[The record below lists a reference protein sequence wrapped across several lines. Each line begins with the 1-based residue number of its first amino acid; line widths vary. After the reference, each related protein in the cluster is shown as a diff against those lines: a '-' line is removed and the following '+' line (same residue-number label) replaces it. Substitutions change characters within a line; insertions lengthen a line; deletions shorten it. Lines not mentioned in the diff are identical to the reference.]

1 MRLPANPSPLQ
12 RYGLAVGVSVL
23 ALVLSL
29 VFFSLFGRTPFLL
42 FFPAVVL
49 SAWFGGLGPG
59 LLATLLALVL
69 SDYFLLAPLY
79 SITAD
84 PVELAPLV
92 VFAAVAGFISLL
104 YAARQRSEL
113 ELARR
118 LNTLSAIYTL
128 SDTVNRTT
136 SIDVIYEHAL
146 DALERA
152 VAADRASI
160 LLFDSN
166 GVMQFKAWRGLSDS
180 YRAAATGHSPWTVE
194 TRDPQPVL
202 VPDVEKDP
210 SLANL
215 RSVILAEGI
224 RALAFIPLISGERLL
239 GKFMVYYN
247 TPHVFTPEQ
256 VQASQTIARHIA
268 FALEQQTADEELRRS
283 RRQLEIILHGITDGI
298 TVQEP
303 SGKLIYANE
312 AAARIIGFETPQ
324 ELMDTPVA
332 QVMQKFQ
339 LLDEAGQPFPL
350 DRLPGRLALQGQQPG
365 EELLRFRIVETGE
378 EHWSVVNAAPVFDDR
393 GQVLFAINMFR
404 DFTARRRA
412 EDAERRQRELL
423 QVTLTSIG
431 DAVIATDVDAH
442 VTFMNR
448 IAEALTGWSEAD
460 AQGQPLSAVFK
471 IINEETRLPVESPA
485 PKVIAEGII
494 VGLANHTLL
503 IRKDGRELPID
514 DSGAP
519 IRDTQGSVIGVVLA
533 FRDVTAQR
541 QAQVELARL
550 AAIVESSEDAIH
562 AKTLDAIITSW
573 NRSAELLYGYTAQ
586 EIIGQSAALLMPP
599 DHLPELDHNMAQIRS
614 GQPIKAYETQRRHKD
629 GTLSDVLVTISPI
642 KNSDGKIV
650 GASTIARDISERK
663 RAEQE
668 RAQLYAAERQARQE
682 AELAQQRLTV
692 LAEASHILASSL
704 DYETTLSNVA
714 RLVVPQFADW
724 CSVHIVQED
733 GSTKQLAVA
742 HVDPSKVELIHE
754 LQRRFPTDPN
764 APRGVPNVV
773 RTGKPETIPEITDAL
788 LTQLVTDP
796 ELLRIVRA
804 LGLRSSMTLPL
815 IARDR
820 VVGAISFVTA
830 ESGRL
835 YGASDLAL
843 AQDLARRAA
852 AAIDNAQLYKQAEAA
867 IRIRDQFLTFAS
879 HELKTPITSVM
890 GFAELLHRR
899 TPHATDLTERDRR
912 ALSLIYTES
921 ARLGQLIN
929 SMLDLSRIE
938 AGQLSIQYNPVD
950 VNALTARVV
959 EAQQITLQRHTLTYL
974 APDGPVIISGD
985 ELRLEQVLQNLIQNA
1000 IKYSPKGGPVRVK
1013 LERTEQGV
1021 ALSISDNGIGIP
1033 QDMMPRLFSRF
1044 FRADNVKA
1052 YQISGLGI
1060 GLFVVKQIVNQHGG
1074 RIEVASREGKGSTF
1088 TVYLPLEP
1096 DLRAAERGDLPLV
1109 E

>member
-23 ALVLSL
+23 ALVIS
-29 VFFSLFGRTPFLL
+29 VIFFPLFERTPFLL
-42 FFPAVVL
+42 FFPAIVL

-59 LLATLLALVL
+59 LLATVLALVL
-69 SDYFLLAPLY
+69 SDYFLLAPLN
-79 SITAD
+79 SLSAD
-84 PVELAPLV
+84 PTELAPLV
-92 VFAAVAGFISLL
+92 VFAGVAAFISLL
-104 YAARQRSEL
+104 YAARERSER
-113 ELARR
+113 ELAQR
-118 LNTLSAIYTL
+118 LSTLSAIYTL
-128 SDTVNRTT
+128 SDTVNRAN
-136 SIDVIYEHAL
+136 SIEMIYEQAL
-146 DALERA
+146 DALQRA

-160 LLFDSN
+160 LLFDAN

-180 YRAAATGHSPWTVE
+180 YRATTTGHSPWTIE

-202 VPDVEKDP
+202 VPDVAQDP
-210 SLANL
+210 NLENL
-215 RSVILAEGI
+215 RPVILGEGI
-224 RALAFIPLISGERLL
+224 RSLAFIPLVSGERLL

-247 TPHVFTPEQ
+247 SPHVFTPDQ
-256 VQASQTIARHIA
+256 VQAAETIARHIA

-312 AAARIIGFETPQ
+312 AAARIIGVKTPE
-324 ELMDTPVA
+324 ELIAMPVS

-339 LLDEAGQPFPL
+339 VLDETGQPFPL
-350 DRLPGRLALQGQQPG
+350 ARLPGRLALQGQQSS
-365 EELLRFRIVETGE
+365 EELVRFRIVETGE
-378 EHWSVVNAAPVFDDR
+378 EHWSIVSAAPVFDAQ

-431 DAVIATDVDAH
+431 DAVIATDVQAR

-448 IAEALTGWSEAD
+448 IAETLTGWSEAD
-460 AQGQPLSAVFK
+460 AQGQPLSQVFK

-485 PKVIAEGII
+485 PRVITGGII

-503 IRKDGRELPID
+503 ITKEGRELPID

-519 IRDTQGSVIGVVLA
+519 IRDAQGNVIGVVLA
-533 FRDVTAQR
+533 FRDVTEQR
-541 QAQVELARL
+541 KAQVELARL

-562 AKTLDAIITSW
+562 AKTLHAVITSW
-573 NRSAELLYGYTAQ
+573 NRSAERLYGYTAR
-586 EIIGQSAALLMPP
+586 EIIGQSAALLMPG
-599 DHLPELDHNMAQIRS
+599 DHLSELEENMAQIRN
-614 GQPIKAYETQRRHKD
+614 GQPIRAYETRRRHKN
-629 GTLSDVLVTISPI
+629 GSLIDVLVTISPV
-642 KNSDGKIV
+642 KNNEGKIV

-663 RAEQE
+663 RAEHE
-668 RAQLYAAERQARQE
+668 RAHLYAAERQAREE

-742 HVDPSKVELIHE
+742 HIDPSKVEFIHE
-754 LQRRFPTDPN
+754 LQHRFPPDPD
-764 APRGVPNVV
+764 APRGVPNVI
-773 RTGKPETIPEITDAL
+773 RTGQPEITPEITDAL
-788 LTQLVTDP
+788 LTQLLADP

-804 LGLRSSMTLPL
+804 LGLRSAMTLPL

-867 IRIRDQFLTFAS
+867 IRVRDQFLTFAS

-938 AGQLSIQYNPVD
+938 AGQLNIQHNPVD
-950 VNALTARVV
+950 LNALTARVV
-959 EAQQITLQRHTLTYL
+959 EAQQITLQRHTLSYS
-974 APDGPVIISGD
+974 APDSPVIISGD
-985 ELRLEQVLQNLIQNA
+985 ELRLEQVLQNLMQNA
-1000 IKYSPKGGPVRVK
+1000 IKYSPQGGPVLVK
-1013 LERTEQGV
+1013 LEPAAHGV
-1021 ALSISDNGIGIP
+1021 ALSVSDNGIGIP
-1033 QDMMPRLFSRF
+1033 QDTIPRLFSRF
-1044 FRADNVKA
+1044 FRADNAKA
-1052 YQISGLGI
+1052 HQISGLGI
-1060 GLFVVKQIVNQHGG
+1060 GLFVVKQIVNLHGG
-1074 RIEVASREGKGSTF
+1074 RIEVASREGEGSTF
-1088 TVYLPLEP
+1088 TVHLPLEP
-1096 DLRAAERGDLPLV
+1096 AVLSAEHQ
-1109 E
+1109 